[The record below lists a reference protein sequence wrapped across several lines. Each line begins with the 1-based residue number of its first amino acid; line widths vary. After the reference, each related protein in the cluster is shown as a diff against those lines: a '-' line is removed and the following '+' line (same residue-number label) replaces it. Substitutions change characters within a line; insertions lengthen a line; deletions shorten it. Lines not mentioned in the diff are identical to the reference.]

1 MKRILSIFLCI
12 FLIGGCITPI
22 FAAEPQNGALSLL
35 RELNI
40 MKGDPDGN
48 MRLDDS
54 VTRAEFTKAAVASSS
69 FRNSV
74 ASNLSISPFPDVT
87 YQHWAAPYVRVGVT
101 NGLVSGYP
109 DATFRPDDGV
119 LFEEAVTIMLRIL
132 GYTDSDFGVSWPYG
146 QIGMANN
153 LDMTENLDCG
163 AGETMN
169 RGQVAQLIYNTLRTK
184 MKNQANQ
191 LVSEFDVQI
200 LDDVTLIADSKD
212 DASIASDEVFTSSGT
227 YKTDG
232 SLDRSLLGLKGEAAV
247 KNNNKLIAFMPEA
260 GDNATEDYVVYS
272 TLSNTVMAYH
282 NNVLTQIDINDS
294 TTVYKGK
301 GQTTFGGLKSTLEM
315 GDILRVKRNGIDIDY
330 ITWQKGN
337 VQGPVT
343 VRASNWGSGWDIS
356 ESTAVMRNGES
367 ASYSALQSYDIAYY
381 LSDLNLILAYSD
393 KVTGV
398 FEKATPNKDM
408 PTSITISGKEYTIEG
423 GDAFAKLSSGGEFLL
438 GDTITALL
446 GKDGKI
452 ADVISSSAES
462 GDKIVG
468 YILES
473 GRKTFQ
479 SGTVDTYTG
488 YYVKLVMPNGQTAE
502 YTTDKNYSTYKN
514 KVVQVTIQ
522 SGNAK
527 LSALDTTGKSKVG
540 GTFQWENRKLGS
552 YTVASD
558 VQILDIGTIDT
569 YETSVYATVFPQ
581 RLDQVNILS
590 TQVLYYETDK
600 NGAISKMILKD
611 VTNDGYSFGLMTAA
625 SNSTKAV
632 SGSYQY
638 IVDGQFYNL
647 NTNGRMFSI
656 PAGSGIMIA
665 GNLTNPDSIS
675 KLIAVSENITGLT
688 VNTLTTSSRTYPIS
702 SDVSVYQKSSLY
714 ETDYVKVPITD
725 VINSKSYRFTAYY
738 DKLPE
743 SGGRIRVIVAY

>member
-12 FLIGGCITPI
+12 FLIGGCITPA

-48 MRLDDS
+48 MRLDDP

-69 FRNSV
+69 FCNSV

-212 DASIASDEVFTSSGT
+212 DASIASDEIFTSNGT

-232 SLDRSLLGLKGEAAV
+232 SFDRSLLGLKGEAAV

-272 TLSNTVMAYH
+272 TLANTVMAYH

-343 VRASNWGSGWDIS
+343 VRASNWGSGWGIS
-356 ESTAVMRNGES
+356 ESTVVMRNGES
-367 ASYSALQSYDIAYY
+367 SSYSALQSYDIAYY

-452 ADVISSSAES
+452 ADVISSLAES

-527 LSALDTTGKSKVG
+527 LSVLDTTGKSKVG

-569 YETSVYATVFPQ
+569 YESSVYANVFPQ

-625 SNSTKAV
+625 SNSTKAL

-647 NTNGRMFSI
+647 NTNGRMFSV

-688 VNTLTTSSRTYPIS
+688 VSTLTTSSRTYPIS

>member
-12 FLIGGCITPI
+12 FLIGGCITPV

-48 MRLDDS
+48 MRLDDP

-132 GYTDSDFGVSWPYG
+132 GYTDNDFGVSWPYG

-212 DASIASDEVFTSSGT
+212 DASIASDEIFTSNGT

-232 SLDRSLLGLKGEAAV
+232 SFDRSLLGLKGEAAV

-272 TLSNTVMAYH
+272 TLANTVMAYH

-343 VRASNWGSGWDIS
+343 VRASNWGSGWGIS
-356 ESTAVMRNGES
+356 ESTVVMRNGES
-367 ASYSALQSYDIAYY
+367 SSYSALQSYDIAYY

-452 ADVISSSAES
+452 ADVISSLAES

-527 LSALDTTGKSKVG
+527 LSVLDTTGKSKVG
-540 GTFQWENRKLGS
+540 GTFHWENRKLGS

-569 YETSVYATVFPQ
+569 YESSVYANVFPQ

-590 TQVLYYETDK
+590 TQVLYFETDK

-625 SNSTKAV
+625 SNSTKAL

-638 IVDGQFYNL
+638 IADGQFYNL
-647 NTNGRMFSI
+647 NTNGRMFSV

-688 VNTLTTSSRTYPIS
+688 VSTLTTSSRTYPIS